1 MVARTGESGG
11 IYQASI
17 QSTSR
22 AVDEARA
29 RRWTGTDEAEAEREV
44 RMEEEEGLG
53 VKKKKVTTTMMM
65 MMMIRAPLDEGA
77 K

>member
-44 RMEEEEGLG
+44 RMEDWGSPASGGEKEEG
-53 VKKKKVTTTMMM
+53 
-65 MMMIRAPLDEGA
+65 DDDDDDDDDD
-77 K
+77 